1 MRKRPFRTAWKTEIF
16 EIVKT
21 NTKPIEVSFLGNLL
35 NSLSVLVNDP
45 VNESNSVGS
54 FMVILISSRINI
66 QHSHGSG
73 APNEDIVQN
82 HLTYHF

>member
-35 NSLSVLVNDP
+35 NSLSVWLMTPLMSQTRWVA
-45 VNESNSVGS
+45 SWS
-54 FMVILISSRINI
+54 F
-66 QHSHGSG
+66 
-73 APNEDIVQN
+73 
-82 HLTYHF
+82 

>member
-21 NTKPIEVSFLGNLL
+21 NTKPIEVSFFGNLL

-66 QHSHGSG
+66 QHSHGFFTLK
-73 APNEDIVQN
+73 EI
-82 HLTYHF
+82 

>member
-1 MRKRPFRTAWKTEIF
+1 MRKRPFRTAWKTEF

-66 QHSHGSG
+66 QHSHGFFTLKE
-73 APNEDIVQN
+73 N
-82 HLTYHF
+82 

>member
-21 NTKPIEVSFLGNLL
+21 NTKPLEVSFLGNLL

-45 VNESNSVGS
+45 VNQVKLG
-54 FMVILISSRINI
+54 
-66 QHSHGSG
+66 G
-73 APNEDIVQN
+73 
-82 HLTYHF
+82 